1 MSDAKHISQVPQ
13 TKRIRTNGE
22 STYMEK
28 ATRSIT
34 AYIEKSSHF
43 FVLCPSVRLQ
53 HKKDVTYDY
62 GSWLASSGCRME
74 LLALLLA
81 RSISVPAIVSS
92 GLCATF
98 VCVCLTANCRRRW

>member
-1 MSDAKHISQVPQ
+1 MSDAKHISQIPQ
-13 TKRIRTNGE
+13 TNRIRTNGE
-22 STYMEK
+22 PTDKEK

-43 FVLCPSVRLQ
+43 FALCPSVRLQ
-53 HKKDVTYDY
+53 HKKDVTYGY
-62 GSWLASSGCRME
+62 GSWLASGGCRME